1 MSNRPSLSSLGPRLA
16 RKTAAPERQQAGA
29 SEGDAPRRDPRVS
42 VIVRMAAAQ
51 RKTLR
56 GIALHQD
63 TTVQALI
70 EQAVQDLIARHSK

>member
-16 RKTAAPERQQAGA
+16 RKTAAPPEGQQAGA
-29 SEGDAPRRDPRVS
+29 SEGDAPRPSRVS
-42 VIVRMAAAQ
+42 VIVRMTAAQ

-56 GIALHQD
+56 GIALDQD

-70 EQAVQDLIARHSK
+70 EQAVQAR

>member
-16 RKTAAPERQQAGA
+16 RKTAAPPADQAGA
-29 SEGDAPRRDPRVS
+29 SEGDAPRPSRVS
-42 VIVRMAAAQ
+42 VIVRMTAAQ

-56 GIALHQD
+56 GIALDQD